1 MDAKVIWHGGMTLV
15 GQAHSPHTVQM
26 DSGEASGG
34 NDDGF
39 RPTELVAI
47 GTCGC
52 SAMDVISI
60 MRKKKVDFT
69 GFEIK
74 VHVESNTTDHPHV
87 FTDMEFEYIV
97 TGRNINVADVERAV
111 QLSEEKYCQCIA
123 IINKTTKISHKITI
137 IEAEA

>member
-52 SAMDVISI
+52 SNFPT
-60 MRKKKVDFT
+60 DF
-69 GFEIK
+69 
-74 VHVESNTTDHPHV
+74 
-87 FTDMEFEYIV
+87 
-97 TGRNINVADVERAV
+97 DVE
-111 QLSEEKYCQCIA
+111 LSDLDSLVVEDTFVRGDLEA
-123 IINKTTKISHKITI
+123 IRQ
-137 IEAEA
+137 